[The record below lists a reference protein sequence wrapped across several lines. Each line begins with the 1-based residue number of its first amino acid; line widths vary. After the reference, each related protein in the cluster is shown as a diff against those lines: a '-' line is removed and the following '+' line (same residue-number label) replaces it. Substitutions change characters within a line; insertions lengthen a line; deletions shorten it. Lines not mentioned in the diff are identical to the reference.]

1 MSNGLRGREN
11 AHRKGRSHSSHK
23 HNAHNKK
30 AGATVADA
38 SAERLFAFTINAKTA
53 EIVKLESLDQSGV
66 RHELSDKEKSS
77 LATGKTEEE
86 IADVVEQVFEAGIA
100 CVLGLEESEQAGV
113 ESAEDA
119 EIRHMLLAA
128 LIQESPAQRLL
139 RPEVL
144 SRAILG
150 TLIRNSI
157 GPNGSQSMRGRRTI
171 GTADS
176 RQWPIDS

>member
-1 MSNGLRGREN
+1 MSNGLRSREN
-11 AHRKGRSHSSHK
+11 AHRKGRSHNSHK
-23 HNAHNKK
+23 RAN
-30 AGATVADA
+30 ATVTDA
-38 SAERLFAFTINAKTA
+38 SAEKLFAFTINPTTA

-66 RHELSDKEKSS
+66 RHELSDTEKSS
-77 LATGKTEEE
+77 LATAKTEEE

-100 CVLGLEESEQAGV
+100 CVLGLDECEQTGD

-157 GPNGSQSMRGRRTI
+157 GPNGSQSMRGRPTT

-176 RQWPIDS
+176 RQWPIES